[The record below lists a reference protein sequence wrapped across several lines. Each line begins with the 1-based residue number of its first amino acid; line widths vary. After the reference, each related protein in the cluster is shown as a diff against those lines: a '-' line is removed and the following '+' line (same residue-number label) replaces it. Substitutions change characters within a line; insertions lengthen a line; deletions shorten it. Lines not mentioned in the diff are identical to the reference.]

1 MGHDTISTYVIKQFE
16 QVLTPHIT
24 KVINLAIMT
33 STYPQMWKF
42 GIISPVP
49 KKGDLSLDKN
59 WRPVTLLP
67 VMSKILERVLN
78 TQLKN
83 YMELHRVLPT
93 SQHAYRSHKSTDT
106 AWADLDT
113 RIQKATDSGKYV
125 GLLLV
130 DMSAAFNLVAKEIIV
145 PKLKKTWCW
154 ELCSKVNSLLLNF

>member
-1 MGHDTISTYVIKQFE
+1 
-16 QVLTPHIT
+16 
-24 KVINLAIMT
+24 
-33 STYPQMWKF
+33 
-42 GIISPVP
+42 
-49 KKGDLSLDKN
+49 
-59 WRPVTLLP
+59 
-67 VMSKILERVLN
+67 MSKILERVLN

-93 SQHAYRSHKSTDT
+93 SQYAYRSHKSSDT

-113 RIQKATDSGKYV
+113 RIQKVTDSGKYV

-154 ELCSKVNSLLLNF
+154 ELCSEVNSLLLNF